1 MTVVYVRYFGKLREL
16 LGVRNE
22 EYAVDE
28 GTTLMDLL
36 ENRIPQRHPEAS
48 EAWAETLF
56 KTVKGEVAQNKNG
69 VPVLGNYLVTL
80 NGKSVSLGEI
90 LKEGDEVA
98 VMPPFGGG

>member
-36 ENRIPQRHPEAS
+36 VNRIPQRHPEVS
-48 EAWAETLF
+48 ESWVGTLF
-56 KTVKGEVAQNKNG
+56 RTVKGEVAQNKNG

-80 NGKSVSLGEI
+80 NGKSVSLGEK
-90 LKEGDEVA
+90 LKQGDEVA

>member
-16 LGVRNE
+16 LGVRKE

-36 ENRIPQRHPEAS
+36 VNRIPQRHPKVS
-48 EAWAETLF
+48 ESWAGTLF
-56 KTVKGEVAQNKNG
+56 RTVKGEVAQNKNG
-69 VPVLGNYLVTL
+69 VPFLSNYLVTL
-80 NGKSVSLGEI
+80 NGKSVSLGE
-90 LKEGDEVA
+90 KMKQGDEVA

>member
-1 MTVVYVRYFGKLREL
+1 MAVMYVRYYGKLREL
-16 LGVRNE
+16 LGFRKE

-36 ENRIPQRHPEAS
+36 VNHIPQRHPEVS

-56 KTVKGEVAQNKNG
+56 KKVKGEVAQNKNG

-80 NGKSVSLGEI
+80 NGKTASLGEK

-98 VMPPFGGG
+98 IMPPFGGG

>member
-1 MTVVYVRYFGKLREL
+1 
-16 LGVRNE
+16 
-22 EYAVDE
+22 
-28 GTTLMDLL
+28 
-36 ENRIPQRHPEAS
+36 
-48 EAWAETLF
+48 
-56 KTVKGEVAQNKNG
+56 VKGEVAQNKNG

>member
-1 MTVVYVRYFGKLREL
+1 MTVVSVVYFGNLREL

-22 EYAVDE
+22 KFIVDD

-36 ENRIPQRHPEAS
+36 VNRIPKRHPGVS
-48 EAWAETLF
+48 EAWVSTLF
-56 KTVKGEVAQNKNG
+56 RKVKGEVSQNKDG
-69 VPVLGNYLVTL
+69 VPVLSNYIVTL
-80 NGKSVSLGEI
+80 NGRTASLGER